1 MLKLL
6 GAILIVAG
14 TAAFGVGTV
23 ARLRSRVRSLTA
35 VAGSLEIMK
44 NEICDRLTPVP
55 ELIDIMVREAPKP
68 AGTLFCRLKEHLPEV
83 GQRPF
88 YEIWRQTVAECRE
101 LQLTESEAFTLA
113 ELGLSI
119 GRYDAGEQ
127 RTAFEY
133 AQRRMEEFAKKA
145 RCECETNSKANA
157 FLGVASGIFAVI
169 ILL

>member
-23 ARLRSRVRSLTA
+23 ARLRSRVRCLTA
-35 VAGSLEIMK
+35 ISSSLEIMK

-55 ELIDIMVREAPKP
+55 ELINIMVHEAPKP
-68 AGTLFCRLKEHLPEV
+68 AVPLFRRLKEKLPEV
-83 GQRPF
+83 GRRPF
-88 YEIWRQTVAECRE
+88 YEIWRQALEECKE
-101 LQLTESEAFTLA
+101 LPLSEAEIFTLT

-145 RCECETNSKANA
+145 RNECETNSKANA